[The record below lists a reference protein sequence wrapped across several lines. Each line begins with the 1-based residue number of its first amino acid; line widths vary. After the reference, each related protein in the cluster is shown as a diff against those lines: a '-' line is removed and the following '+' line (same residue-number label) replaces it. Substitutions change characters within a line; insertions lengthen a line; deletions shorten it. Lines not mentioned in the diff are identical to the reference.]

1 MNAIQNALNQDARE
15 FGWNDIKDHA
25 NNAKEQA
32 SNAQNWVNE
41 RRGHNQLES
50 VNMYTW
56 SAPTVAE
63 GEDTACCS
71 AANPYVPVDVAPIVM
86 VMNIFAP
93 GVGTM
98 IAAYY
103 SDSGCN
109 CKTVTCGIFQMM
121 LAALLVG
128 WIWSIC
134 QGVAIYKKSLD
145 WADQQQN
152 PTAASTDA
160 DASTDAASTDASDD
174 TTTD

>member
-1 MNAIQNALNQDARE
+1 
-15 FGWNDIKDHA
+15 
-25 NNAKEQA
+25 
-32 SNAQNWVNE
+32 
-41 RRGHNQLES
+41 
-50 VNMYTW
+50 MYTW

-103 SDSGCN
+103 DNAGCN

-145 WADQQQN
+145 WADQKQN
-152 PTAASTDA
+152 PTPVVPANSTEAADSTA
-160 DASTDAASTDASDD
+160 AANSTSTE
-174 TTTD
+174 